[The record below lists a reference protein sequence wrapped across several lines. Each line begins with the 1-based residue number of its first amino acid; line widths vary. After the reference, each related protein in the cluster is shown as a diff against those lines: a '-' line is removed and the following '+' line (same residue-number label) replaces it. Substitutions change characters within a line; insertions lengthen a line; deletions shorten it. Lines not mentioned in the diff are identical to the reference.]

1 MIIQKKW
8 LIYVLIFLLL
18 LIALFL
24 FQQNPETSSIVIE
37 EPIEAEEEVT
47 NSIDDSIESK
57 IIWVDIKGMV
67 EKPGVYQLKEGDRVK
82 DAIQVA
88 GGFLKDADELMVNMA
103 ALIQDEMV
111 IYVPAKGETED
122 ANIFSTGGKVE
133 EGKVRI
139 NSAGLDEIMTLPGIG
154 EQKAK
159 SIIEF
164 RDTNGK
170 FQSVDDLLQISGIGE
185 KTLERFREM
194 VIVP

>member
-88 GGFLKDADELMVNMA
+88 GGF
-103 ALIQDEMV
+103 
-111 IYVPAKGETED
+111 
-122 ANIFSTGGKVE
+122 
-133 EGKVRI
+133 
-139 NSAGLDEIMTLPGIG
+139 
-154 EQKAK
+154 
-159 SIIEF
+159 
-164 RDTNGK
+164 
-170 FQSVDDLLQISGIGE
+170 
-185 KTLERFREM
+185 
-194 VIVP
+194 

>member
-1 MIIQKKW
+1 
-8 LIYVLIFLLL
+8 
-18 LIALFL
+18 
-24 FQQNPETSSIVIE
+24 
-37 EPIEAEEEVT
+37 
-47 NSIDDSIESK
+47 
-57 IIWVDIKGMV
+57 
-67 EKPGVYQLKEGDRVK
+67 
-82 DAIQVA
+82 
-88 GGFLKDADELMVNMA
+88 MVNMA

>member
-82 DAIQVA
+82 ECDP
-88 GGFLKDADELMVNMA
+88 GSRWLF
-103 ALIQDEMV
+103 
-111 IYVPAKGETED
+111 KGC
-122 ANIFSTGGKVE
+122 
-133 EGKVRI
+133 
-139 NSAGLDEIMTLPGIG
+139 
-154 EQKAK
+154 
-159 SIIEF
+159 
-164 RDTNGK
+164 
-170 FQSVDDLLQISGIGE
+170 
-185 KTLERFREM
+185 
-194 VIVP
+194 

>member
-122 ANIFSTGGKVE
+122 ANIFPQVE
-133 EGKVRI
+133 KWKKGR
-139 NSAGLDEIMTLPGIG
+139 
-154 EQKAK
+154 
-159 SIIEF
+159 
-164 RDTNGK
+164 
-170 FQSVDDLLQISGIGE
+170 
-185 KTLERFREM
+185 
-194 VIVP
+194 